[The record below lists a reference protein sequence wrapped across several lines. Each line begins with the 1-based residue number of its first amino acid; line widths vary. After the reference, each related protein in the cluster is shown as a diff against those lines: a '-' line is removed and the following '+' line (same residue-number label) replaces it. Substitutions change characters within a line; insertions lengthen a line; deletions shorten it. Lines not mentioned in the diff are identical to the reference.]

1 MLKLRLF
8 FIILSVCLGIS
19 LLLVQGCKKD
29 NAAPVIELLNPFNGQ
44 DISTTD
50 SILISGT
57 LSDDVDLHELDI
69 IVTNLNGD
77 TVYYNSPY
85 VHGLK
90 THKFNVL
97 FAPQDTGTYVVTAT
111 IYDHDLAATSTS
123 SIVYAHN
130 AARLNITQPLT
141 NGDTTGLQI
150 ENVQVFKN
158 DSLYVAGN
166 VNDNKGLL
174 YITFTGINARTGDTA
189 TTKSILLNNATNYNI
204 STYLSQPDTGIFNLN
219 IAVVNH
225 YSFVTRKSIRYVV
238 R

>member
-1 MLKLRLF
+1 M
-8 FIILSVCLGIS
+8 S
-19 LLLVQGCKKD
+19 LLLVQGCNKD
-29 NAAPVIELLNPFNGQ
+29 NAAPVIELLTPFNGQ
-44 DISTTD
+44 DISTSD
-50 SILISGT
+50 SVLISGT
-57 LSDDVDLHELDI
+57 LSDDADLHELDI
-69 IVTNLNGD
+69 LVTNLDGD

-90 THKFNVL
+90 AETFQSY
-97 FAPQDTGTYVVTAT
+97 FTPQDTGTYLVTAT
-111 IYDHDLAATSTS
+111 IYDHELAATSTS
-123 SIVYAHN
+123 AIVYAHN

-141 NGDTTGLQI
+141 NSDTTGLQI

-158 DSLYVAGN
+158 DSLYIAGN
-166 VNDNKGLL
+166 VNDDKGLL

-189 TTKSILLNNATNYNI
+189 TAKSILLNNATNHNI
-204 STYLSQPDTGIFNLN
+204 STYLSQPDTGTFNLN